1 MNYVEIYAFGKMH
14 NLIKML
20 ILCLGF
26 HLLLKSFEIC
36 CKHFFQKGNLMN
48 LNYKNYKLFL

>member
-1 MNYVEIYAFGKMH
+1 MNYVEIYAFGKKH

-26 HLLLKSFEIC
+26 HLLLKSFGIC
-36 CKHFFQKGNLMN
+36 HFFQKKQT
-48 LNYKNYKLFL
+48 YESKS

>member
-1 MNYVEIYAFGKMH
+1 MLKYMHLEKMH